1 VDTLI
6 GCLGVRWL
14 RVPPKK
20 DLPEDFFQEVRVVK
34 GHVDK
39 IQCMTVF
46 HRILVISYDSYF
58 ADECSK
64 VSIALDG
71 EELLEANIGVLHVY
85 LI

>member
-1 VDTLI
+1 
-6 GCLGVRWL
+6 
-14 RVPPKK
+14 
-20 DLPEDFFQEVRVVK
+20 
-34 GHVDK
+34 
-39 IQCMTVF
+39 MTVF